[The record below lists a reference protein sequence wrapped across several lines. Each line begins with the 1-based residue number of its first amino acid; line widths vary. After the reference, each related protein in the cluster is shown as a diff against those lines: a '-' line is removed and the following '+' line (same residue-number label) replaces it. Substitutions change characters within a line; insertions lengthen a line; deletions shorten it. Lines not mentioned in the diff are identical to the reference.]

1 MNEKY
6 RLTFA
11 LCLTALFVTG
21 VVLGAINLANY
32 NTDGNKTKEK
42 ETNVT
47 EIEAAVVPEDT
58 AVLADTAAPE
68 GTIIEPATTNT
79 IPGFGILAAIMFVL
93 FAIYLS
99 HKGK

>member
-32 NTDGNKTKEK
+32 NTDGNKTNEN

-47 EIEAAVVPEDT
+47 EIEAAADT
-58 AVLADTAAPE
+58 AVLAITAAPE
-68 GTIIEPATTNT
+68 ETTIEPANLTTNT
-79 IPGFGILAAIMFVL
+79 IPGFGILATIMFVF

-99 HKGK
+99 HKGR